1 MSSLN
6 DHPGAKNRNIVFLK
20 REKNASD
27 NQENYEK
34 ILKYVSNQSNSKL
47 GILLKDS
54 KSEA

>member
-1 MSSLN
+1 
-6 DHPGAKNRNIVFLK
+6 LK